1 MTKNYLLNILL
12 QGLHPI
18 LTYYILLSNV
28 QFVSIETPKYMKVP
42 APRGW
47 VCLTFTGLN
56 NIVVIYAGIKRDI
69 CKFFMVKGIAPTWI
83 GTKSIPDNILYDKN
97 YAEILRRNYELV
109 YHKFPTLR
117 YTNEWPVSGTYS
129 SPSILVDKSWLNNP
143 YNRSV
148 K

>member
-1 MTKNYLLNILL
+1 MTKNYLLNLLL

-18 LTYYILLSNV
+18 LIYYILLSDI
-28 QFVSIETPKYMKVP
+28 QFVSIETTASKVP
-42 APRGW
+42 ITSGW

-56 NIVVIYAGIKRDI
+56 NIVVIYFSPKRNT
-69 CKFFMVKGIAPTWI
+69 CEFFQVKGIADTWI
-83 GTKSIPDNILYDKN
+83 GNNSIPDNILYDKN

-109 YHKFPTLR
+109 YNKFPTLR
-117 YTNEWPVSGTYS
+117 YKDEWPVSGNYM

-143 YNRSV
+143 YNRGA

>member
-1 MTKNYLLNILL
+1 MKNCLLNILL

-28 QFVSIETPKYMKVP
+28 QFVSIETTKYSKVP
-42 APRGW
+42 TPSGW
-47 VCLTFTGLN
+47 VCLKFTGLN
-56 NIVVIYAGIKRDI
+56 NIVVIYTDIKRGI
-69 CKFFMVKGIAPTWI
+69 CEFFLVKGIAPTWS

-109 YHKFPTLR
+109 YNKFPTLR
-117 YTNEWPVSGTYS
+117 YTNGWTVSGTYS
-129 SPSILVDKSWLNNP
+129 IPSILVDRSWLNNS
-143 YNRSV
+143 YNRSA

>member
-18 LTYYILLSNV
+18 LTHYILLSNV
-28 QFVSIETPKYMKVP
+28 QFVSIETTSSIVP
-42 APRGW
+42 ITSGW

-56 NIVVIYAGIKRDI
+56 NIVVIYFSPKRNT
-69 CKFFMVKGIAPTWI
+69 CEFFQVKGIMDTFL
-83 GTKSIPDNILYDKN
+83 GTNSIPDNILYNKN
-97 YAEILRRNYELV
+97 YAEILRHNYELV

-117 YTNEWPVSGTYS
+117 YKNEWPVSGTYS
-129 SPSILVDKSWLNNP
+129 FPSILVDKSWLNNP
-143 YNRSV
+143 YNRGA